1 VIFGPPLFAPS
12 GEGIQRVQ
20 AFIILIGAGAS
31 PAAGG
36 GGCAG
41 FKWVR
46 AEDVLDDK
54 TILEMD
60 PEGNAEKCGLGG
72 LVMLAALRAGE
83 KLITDR
89 EAAKEAQRLA
99 LAALQ
104 APREN
109 PAEKEMG
116 FFQRL
121 MSGRWP

>member
-1 VIFGPPLFAPS
+1 
-12 GEGIQRVQ
+12 VQ
-20 AFIILIGAGAS
+20 AFFILIGAGAS

-60 PEGNAEKCGLGG
+60 PEGDAEKC
-72 LVMLAALRAGE
+72 VWAAWSAGRPRAGE

-89 EAAKEAQRLA
+89 EAAKERSAWPWRLCRRRA
-99 LAALQ
+99 RTRGEGAGLLP
-104 APREN
+104 APDER
-109 PAEKEMG
+109 
-116 FFQRL
+116 
-121 MSGRWP
+121 RWP